1 MNRSGPGFGY
11 GFLVAF
17 CFTLSIFCL
26 LCGLVLQGFQKVVSE
41 SLESCECQHGYRPLF
56 CFMVHIYIYAAI
68 YIWPALPKQIYLLG
82 SGWDATP
89 FTACMVCPN
98 WAVDTCQTSCT

>member
-41 SLESCECQHGYRPLF
+41 SLESCECSCQAPSGKDVPAVPLRSRRCVAALLLSPHGR
-56 CFMVHIYIYAAI
+56 H
-68 YIWPALPKQIYLLG
+68 
-82 SGWDATP
+82 
-89 FTACMVCPN
+89 
-98 WAVDTCQTSCT
+98 